1 MSGNIEVEKQFRFG
15 EVKLI
20 KLNKTEQN
28 WRTHSR
34 TLGTNMSLECVV
46 SAVQRRRPTA
56 NGLNKPKQKV
66 WYVR

>member
-1 MSGNIEVEKQFRFG
+1 MSDNIEVEKKFRFG

-28 WRTHSR
+28 WTHSR

-46 SAVQRRRPTA
+46 PVVQGQRTTA
-56 NGLNKPKQKV
+56 NGLNKLKQKV